1 VSLPAAPGAT
11 CTLSGG
17 LSSQAASYPKIIN
30 FARLSLEAAGNP
42 AYGIV
47 IESDGRLQMQPMIYA
62 NLKPV
67 LGYAERLAAEAAPGA
82 SVYIVSRQIA
92 ENQRVVYDV
101 ADELGRKLHRQ
112 FEVIER
118 SLADE
123 DTLL

>member
-1 VSLPAAPGAT
+1 MSD
-11 CTLSGG
+11 G
-17 LSSQAASYPKIIN
+17 LSSQAASYPRIIN

-47 IESDGRLQMQPMIYA
+47 VETAERLEMQPMIYA

-67 LGYAERLAAEAAPGA
+67 LGHAERIAADAAPGELI
-82 SVYIVSRQIA
+82 YIVSRQIG
-92 ENQRVVYDV
+92 ESQRVVYDV
-101 ADELGRKLHRQ
+101 ADQLGRKLHRQ